1 MKKGDYCT
9 GVALFK
15 EKNGSGCTFVKGFP
29 DFLNTDKDF
38 EYIYLN
44 SLNFDQ
50 DSCIYAFTIPEN
62 RICYAL
68 TFLYKNEHYNLV
80 IISTQFIPYLYD
92 SFLKD
97 TQEIFSN
104 TMQNVDP
111 EMRLEYVYSTINS
124 WKILPKQKEL
134 QFFSIEKSYIVDK
147 RSMRFENYDPFLHFA
162 NIDQV
167 NVAWSALF
175 LGLGVLVVGRNP
187 RDLFEAFFSIASLT
201 SPIPFRGKMLLT
213 TCPFDPRL
221 ENLDDY
227 ELVGVTADGEMSI
240 KRTFDYVLR
249 TSKRASDFSGARARL
264 YDKSRRLK
272 NIFMYLMDRL
282 LIINPF
288 NDLLCG
294 PWVNDTLELEMNAK
308 KNKDL
313 LSPPQIRAAEQTETV
328 KEWRR
333 SKRYREAFRSAL
345 LSTDPQTVFSTMSL
359 GHLHEMS
366 EILDDIANNVYKD
379 DSHVKAVV
387 KQYQKMLTTL
397 LSSS

>member
-1 MKKGDYCT
+1 MKTGDYCS

-15 EKNGSGCTFVKGFP
+15 EKNGSGCTFIKGFP
-29 DFLNTDKDF
+29 DTLNTDKDF
-38 EYIYLN
+38 ELIYLN
-44 SLNFDQ
+44 ALNYAEE
-50 DSCIYAFTIPEN
+50 SCIYAFTIPEN

-68 TFLYKNEHYNLV
+68 TFMYENEHYTII
-80 IISTQFIPYLYD
+80 IISTKFIPYLYD
-92 SFLKD
+92 SFLQD

-104 TMQNVDP
+104 SMQNIEP

-124 WKILPKQKEL
+124 WKVLPNKKEL
-134 QFFSIEKSYIVDK
+134 RLFSIEKCYTVDK
-147 RSMRFENYDPFLHFA
+147 KSLRFENYDPFLHFS

-167 NVAWSALF
+167 NIAWSALF

-221 ENLDDY
+221 ENLDGY
-227 ELVGVTADGEMSI
+227 ELVGVTQAGEMSI
-240 KRTFDYVLR
+240 KRKFDYILR
-249 TSKRASDFSGARARL
+249 TNKRASDYSGARAKI

-272 NIFMYLMDRL
+272 NIFLYLMDRL

-294 PWVNDTLELEMNAK
+294 PWVNDSLELEMNVH
-308 KNKDL
+308 KNRDL
-313 LSPPQIRAAEQTETV
+313 LNPPQIRAAEQTKTV
-328 KEWRR
+328 KLWRY

-359 GHLHEMS
+359 AHLHEMS
-366 EILDDIANNVYKD
+366 GILDDIANIEYKD

-397 LSSS
+397 LNS